1 MIEAST
7 LVELL
12 DSSRLEGRG
21 ITHVEGRDQERRI
34 DYAELRG
41 RALQLLWRL
50 QERGARPG
58 DTLIL
63 FVNDNVAFLDGF
75 WGALAGGLIPV
86 PLGVG
91 ISEEHRLKLLR
102 IAARLPR
109 PWLLTDG
116 RTLER
121 LAQLAEREGAGALYR
136 ELSTRSLLVEQMA
149 TEPAGGEGRR
159 HRALASDTA
168 FIQFSSGS
176 TSTPKGVVLTH
187 ANLLVNARGAT
198 EAAAFSEVDR
208 PLSWMPLTHDMGLI
222 GMVLM
227 MMANGMEIHLMPTDL
242 FIRRPLRWLELA
254 SERRCT
260 LLASPN
266 FGYRHLL
273 RALETRELP
282 ALDLSAVRILFNG
295 AEPINA
301 GLCREFLARMARSKL
316 RPEAMLPVY
325 GLAEASLAVSF
336 PPLGRP
342 FRTLVLARG
351 SLQPGAAAVPA
362 RRDDPQAVE
371 FVCEGQ
377 AIPGCEL
384 RVVNDADM
392 PLGELRIGHVQ
403 IRGGNVTAG
412 YLDAAEANA
421 EAHTADGWL
430 RTGDLGLIE
439 GGELFITGRQKEVV
453 IVHGQNFYPHDLE
466 GMVERGLGLELGKLA
481 IAGCSNAGGGDD
493 LVAFVTHRGPL
504 ADFLPLAA
512 DVARILNEQSGLVVA
527 DVVPVPRIPKTT
539 SGKVQRAHL
548 ARDYAAGTY
557 AGELAELAR
566 LRGAHAGKTPSSDA
580 PTNELQARLSTLVS
594 AALGGRQVGPHDN
607 LFDIGT
613 SSLELV
619 DLQERLDA
627 AFPGLLELPD
637 LFGHPSIDALAGLL
651 AERLA
656 RAG

>member
-21 ITHVEGRDQERRI
+21 ITHVEGQGQERRI
-34 DYAELRG
+34 GYAELRS

-50 QERGARPG
+50 QQRGAQAG

-63 FVNDNVAFLDGF
+63 FVNDNVVFLDGF
-75 WGALAGGLIPV
+75 WGGLAGGLIPV

-102 IAARLPR
+102 IATRLHR
-109 PWLLTDG
+109 PWLLTDQ

-121 LAQLAEREGAGALYR
+121 LGPLAEREGAGALFR
-136 ELSTRSLLVEQMA
+136 ELTTRSLLVEQLA
-149 TEPAGGEGRR
+149 AEAAGGEGRR
-159 HRALASDTA
+159 HLASASDTA

-176 TSTPKGVVLTH
+176 TTTPKGVVLTH

-198 EAAAFSEVDR
+198 EAAAFSEADR

-242 FIRRPLRWLELA
+242 FIRRPLRWLEVA

-282 ALDLSAVRILFNG
+282 AMDLSAVRILFNG

-301 GLCREFLARMARSKL
+301 TLCREFLARMAGSGL
-316 RPEAMLPVY
+316 RAEAMLPVY

-336 PPLGRP
+336 PPLGRR
-342 FRTLVLARG
+342 FRSLTLARK
-351 SLQPGAAAVPA
+351 SLQPGETAIRVEAA
-362 RRDDPQAVE
+362 DPQGVE
-371 FVCEGQ
+371 FVCEGR

-384 RVVNDADM
+384 RVVDESDR
-392 PLGELRIGHVQ
+392 PLGELCIGHVQ

-412 YLDAAEANA
+412 YLDAPQANA

-466 GMVERGLGLELGKLA
+466 GMVEKGLDLELGKLA
-481 IAGCSNAGGGDD
+481 IAGCSDPAGEDV
-493 LVAFVTHRGPL
+493 LVAFVTHRGAL

-512 DVARILNEQSGLVVA
+512 DVARMLNEQSGLVVA
-527 DVVPVPRIPKTT
+527 EVVPVPRIPKTT
-539 SGKVQRAHL
+539 SGKVQRTQL
-548 ARDYAAGTY
+548 ARDYQSGTF

-566 LRGAHAGKTPSSDA
+566 LRGERAEAHEQVSA
-580 PTNELQARLSTLVS
+580 PDDLRSRLSVMVS
-594 AALGGRQVGPHDN
+594 EALGGRSVGLHDN

-637 LFGHPSIDALAGLL
+637 LFDHPSIDALSALL
-651 AERLA
+651 TERLGP
-656 RAG
+656 R

>member
-1 MIEAST
+1 MMIEAST

-21 ITHVEGRDQERRI
+21 ITHVEGQGQERRI
-34 DYAELRG
+34 GYTELRS
-41 RALQLLWRL
+41 RALGLLWHL
-50 QERGARPG
+50 QQRGAQPG

-63 FVNDNVAFLDGF
+63 FVNDNVVFLDGF
-75 WGALAGGLIPV
+75 WGGLAGGLIPV

-102 IAARLPR
+102 IAARLHR
-109 PWLLTDG
+109 PWLLTDE
-116 RTLER
+116 RSLER
-121 LAQLAEREGAGALYR
+121 LAPLAEREGAGALFR
-136 ELSTRSLLVEQMA
+136 ELSTRSLLVEQLA
-149 TEPAGGEGRR
+149 ADAAGSEGRR
-159 HRALASDTA
+159 HLAAASDTA

-198 EAAAFSEVDR
+198 EAAAFSESDR

-242 FIRRPLRWLELA
+242 FIRRPLRWLEVA

-282 ALDLSAVRILFNG
+282 PLDLSAVRILFNG

-301 GLCREFLARMARSKL
+301 SLCREFLGRMAGSGL
-316 RPEAMLPVY
+316 RQEAMLPVY

-336 PPLGRP
+336 PPLGRC
-342 FRTLVLARG
+342 FRSLTLARN
-351 SLQPGAAAVPA
+351 SLQPGASATPLKAG
-362 RRDDPQAVE
+362 DPDGVE
-371 FVCEGQ
+371 FVCEGR
-377 AIPGCEL
+377 AIPGCAL
-384 RVVNDADM
+384 RVVDDSDQA
-392 PLGELRIGHVQ
+392 LAELRIGHVQ

-412 YLDAAEANA
+412 YLDAPQANA

-430 RTGDLGLIE
+430 RTGDLGFIE
-439 GGELFITGRQKEVV
+439 DGELFITGRQKEVV

-466 GMVERGLGLELGKLA
+466 GMVEKGLGLELGKLA
-481 IAGCSNAGGGDD
+481 MAGCSDATGEDV
-493 LVAFVTHRGPL
+493 LVAFVTHRGAL

-512 DVARILNEQSGLVVA
+512 DVARMLNEQSGLVLSE
-527 DVVPVPRIPKTT
+527 VVPVPRIPKTT
-539 SGKVQRAHL
+539 SGKVQRAQL
-548 ARDYAAGTY
+548 ARDYQMGSFAA
-557 AGELAELAR
+557 ELAELAR
-566 LRGAHAGKTPSSDA
+566 LRGEQAGKQ
-580 PTNELQARLSTLVS
+580 EQAATTDDLRSRLTLMVS
-594 AALGGRQVGPHDN
+594 EALGGRSVGLQDN

-627 AFPGLLELPD
+627 AFPGVLELPD
-637 LFGHPSIDALAGLL
+637 LFDHPSIDALAALL
-651 AERLA
+651 TERL
-656 RAG
+656 GSS